1 MLSKHVLIHCNG
13 GKGRS
18 GMIAALV
25 LKAMKEKDTIKK
37 VREKVI
43 GAIETEEQEIFVKD
57 WV

>member
-25 LKAMKEKDTIKK
+25 LKAMKEKDTIK
-37 VREKVI
+37 I
-43 GAIETEEQEIFVKD
+43 
-57 WV
+57 